1 MNKICKYMTS
11 VSKNVYIDKLDDIVN
26 KHNNTSKKVKNT
38 SKTLVKELKTLRRE
52 HMLISDLNRKE
63 IARTFYEKELQKK

>member
-11 VSKNVYIDKLDDIVN
+11 ISKNVYIDKIDDIVN
-26 KHNNTSKKVKNT
+26 KHNNTSKRVKNI

-63 IARTFYEKELQKK
+63 IARTFYEKELQKN